1 MARAKI
7 AFVLVLIPDFGCGL
21 GEDRN
26 WMSIVDHVRI
36 HHSSPITHPIHT
48 RCLLCNNNNS
58 PLVGKPLLTVSKVTD
73 PAEVLAAGA
82 QKEIAYL
89 NKHGRPLL
97 PFQRLYRE
105 LYNYQKV
112 SPSEHVQN
120 LEKYLQAIPHI
131 IPHSDSTLTRPTLR
145 HPDLQPNNIF
155 VSEDENLHITGL
167 IDWQHSALLPLFL
180 SCGIPNS
187 LQNYGDS
194 ATESLQLPVLPSN
207 FDSLDESEQYNQVML
222 LRKRQLH
229 IFYIAATEKFN
240 PIHYNA
246 LAYDFSVLRRKL
258 FEHAS
263 VPWEGDNITL
273 KADLIKLSQSWSEMI
288 TGTTSSSNDAK
299 SPCPIQFSEDE
310 IKQSIHIHTEQLD
323 SDQQLQACKNA
334 IGMGSEGWVPIEEY
348 ENALQRTKLVKAG
361 ILEAAEEEEDRRMI
375 NEHWMFDDFDEGEYS

>member
-1 MARAKI
+1 M
-7 AFVLVLIPDFGCGL
+7 
-21 GEDRN
+21 
-26 WMSIVDHVRI
+26 
-36 HHSSPITHPIHT
+36 
-48 RCLLCNNNNS
+48 
-58 PLVGKPLLTVSKVTD
+58 
-73 PAEVLAAGA
+73 
-82 QKEIAYL
+82 AYL
-89 NKHGRPLL
+89 NKYGRPLL

-180 SCGIPNS
+180 SCGIPDS

-194 ATESLQLPVLPSN
+194 ATESLQLPVLPPN

-229 IFYIAATEKFN
+229 VFYIAATEKFN
-240 PIHYNA
+240 PMHYNA

-263 VPWEGDNITL
+263 VPWEGDNITF
-273 KADLIKLSQSWSEMI
+273 KADLIKLSQNWSEMR
-288 TGTTSSSNDAK
+288 TTTTTSSSSNDAK
-299 SPCPIQFSEDE
+299 QPPSCPIQFSADE
-310 IKQSIHIHTEQLD
+310 IKQSLHMHVEQLD
-323 SDQQLQACKNA
+323 SDQKLQACKDA

-348 ENALQRTKLVKAG
+348 ENALQRTRLVKAG
-361 ILEAAEEEEDRRMI
+361 VLEAAEEEEDRRMI
-375 NEHWMFDDFDEGEYS
+375 REHWMFDDFDEGEYS

>member
-1 MARAKI
+1 
-7 AFVLVLIPDFGCGL
+7 
-21 GEDRN
+21 
-26 WMSIVDHVRI
+26 MSIVDHVRI

-58 PLVGKPLLTVSKVTD
+58 PLVDKPLLTVSKVTD
-73 PAEVLAAGA
+73 PAEVLSAGA
-82 QKEIAYL
+82 KKEIAYL

-112 SPSEHVQN
+112 SPSEHIQN

-155 VSEDENLHITGL
+155 ISEDENLRITGL

-180 SCGIPNS
+180 SCGIPAS

-194 ATESLQLPVLPSN
+194 TTESLQLPVFPPN

-229 IFYIAATEKFN
+229 VFYIAATEKFN

-246 LAYDFSVLRRKL
+246 LAHDFSVLRRKL

-273 KADLIKLSQSWSEMI
+273 KADLIKLSQNWSEMI
-288 TGTTSSSNDAK
+288 TATTSSSSSNDAK
-299 SPCPIQFSEDE
+299 QPPACPIQFSTDE
-310 IKQSIHIHTEQLD
+310 IKQSLHMHVEQLD
-323 SDQQLQACKNA
+323 SDQQLQSCKNA

-348 ENALQRTKLVKAG
+348 ENALQRTRLVKAG

-375 NEHWMFDDFDEGEYS
+375 EEHWMFDDFDEGEYS